1 MIEIKDFEGYLRRM
15 QNGMDDKLWWV
26 PLSDH
31 KTIVDYGC
39 ADGTLLR
46 HIREIHP
53 DYNLIGVDISPD
65 MLRVAKATVPN
76 CTFMTVDEFFACGRD
91 FSDAILILSSV
102 IHEIYSYCPDAE
114 DVMHKLL
121 TKGFAAIA
129 IRDMCVSDNT
139 EGVNVDYAT
148 YKLVAEN
155 TDYKMVADFARYYG
169 YPYSQKQFV
178 HYLLKYRYLDNWE
191 REVAENYLPVNL
203 EPLLNML
210 SEYYQIERLHHYTL
224 PFLQEC
230 IRNDFGFELRT
241 PTHVKILLTAK
252 DGGNYEEK
260 L

>member
-1 MIEIKDFEGYLRRM
+1 MIDIKDFEGYLRRM

-114 DVMHKLL
+114 DIMHKLL
-121 TKGFAAIA
+121 TMGFDAIA
-129 IRDMCVSDNT
+129 IRDMFVSETT
-139 EGVNVDYAT
+139 EAEKVNYFL
-148 YKLVAEN
+148 YKLMALRTN
-155 TDYKMVADFARYYG
+155 RKMLADFARYYG
-169 YPYSQKQFV
+169 HPYSRKQFV
-178 HYLLKYRYLDNWE
+178 HYLLKYRYTDNWQ
-191 REVAENYLPVNL
+191 REVAENYLPINL
-203 EPLLNML
+203 EPFLKMVLM
-210 SEYYQIERLHHYTL
+210 YYKLDELHHYTL

-230 IRNDFGFELRT
+230 VREDFGFDLIT
-241 PTHVKILLTAK
+241 PTHAKILLRRHS
-252 DGGNYEEK
+252 
-260 L
+260 